1 MGRAMTRRGRGV
13 LLIVGGTASLLVAAP
28 AGGARK
34 QNPYPLDRVLR
45 VNDVQVLGTHNS
57 YHLRPNRSLQPDDAS
72 NYAHP
77 PLEEQLA
84 SGIRSL
90 EIDVQNGPDF
100 PVYHSIIVDQ
110 SSNCPSFA

>member
-1 MGRAMTRRGRGV
+1 MKRRLAIPAV
-13 LLIVGGTASLLVAAP
+13 VPAFVAA
-28 AGGARK
+28 AILAATGVAATGIVATGVATAK
-34 QNPYPLDRVLR
+34 TAYPRDKALH

-57 YHLRPNRSLQPDDAS
+57 YHLRPDRQMKPEDAS

-77 PLEEQLA
+77 PLDQQLA

-90 EIDVQNGPDF
+90 EIDVQNAPDY

-110 SSNCPSFA
+110 